1 MSYFKYP
8 PSAIRRE
15 DMFTLDDAVQPNS
28 VSSSHTKSWSRESQ
42 ALKPRD
48 SEALKPRDS
57 QASPQIIRPS
67 FLSFI
72 DTIFSPRPPRPSN
85 RPPPPTRP
93 SRPSP
98 PPLPV
103 GLPPQ
108 PNTSSRPFGPSST
121 SSRPFGPTPP
131 SITSPR
137 PLQQQQQR
145 PLQGR
150 PQQQL
155 RPQQQGGRPQ
165 QGNRPHQQRPQ
176 NPEEALTLFNN
187 GLDNII
193 QSPVIGITT
202 NQCFNVHF

>member
-1 MSYFKYP
+1 MSNFKYP

-15 DMFTLDDAVQPNS
+15 DMFTLDDAVHPNS

-48 SEALKPRDS
+48 SEA
-57 QASPQIIRPS
+57 SPQIIRPS

-72 DTIFSPRPPRPSN
+72 DTIFSPRPPRPSS

-155 RPQQQGGRPQ
+155 RPQQ
-165 QGNRPHQQRPQ
+165 GNRPHQQRPQ

>member
-1 MSYFKYP
+1 MSNFKYP

-15 DMFTLDDAVQPNS
+15 DMFTLDDAVHPNS

-48 SEALKPRDS
+48 SEA
-57 QASPQIIRPS
+57 SPQIIRPS

-72 DTIFSPRPPRPSN
+72 DTIFSPRPPRPSS

-155 RPQQQGGRPQ
+155 RPQQGGRPQ

>member
-15 DMFTLDDAVQPNS
+15 DMFTLDDAVHPNS

-48 SEALKPRDS
+48 SE
-57 QASPQIIRPS
+57 ASPQIIRPS

-155 RPQQQGGRPQ
+155 RPQQ
-165 QGNRPHQQRPQ
+165 GNRPHQQRPQ

-193 QSPVIGITT
+193 QSPVIRITT
-202 NQCFNVHF
+202 NQC